1 MTAASSDLA
10 LSFRQRLGW
19 VAHVFKAATQN
30 HHPELERLF
39 APMIAHDATIADVG
53 AHAGQFSKMFAR
65 LAPQGRIF
73 AFEPAP
79 YARAVL
85 EPALKWNRLAHVS
98 VEPYGLSDAPG
109 HFTLSTPL
117 KRGRAEVGYGLAHL
131 GTDSDPRPMR
141 TETIEVR
148 TLDAF
153 VAEKKL
159 TRLDFLKADVEGWE
173 ARMLTGGQK
182 TLATLKP
189 TLFLEIVQS
198 SLARANSRAE
208 DIFEMLEPLGY
219 GAKVF
224 NVDATFSPV
233 SGFVGD
239 RDYLF
244 ETTR

>member
-1 MTAASSDLA
+1 MSDDLD

-39 APMIAHDATIADVG
+39 APMIAKDATIADVG

-65 LAPQGRIF
+65 LAPEGRVF

-85 EPALKWNRLAHVS
+85 APALQWNRFDRVT

-131 GTDSDPRPMR
+131 GTDDDPRPMR

-153 VAEKKL
+153 ADAKKL

-173 ARMLTGGQK
+173 ARMLQGGQK
-182 TLATLKP
+182 TLAALKP
-189 TLFLEIVQS
+189 LLFLEIVQS
-198 SLARANSRAE
+198 SLARANSKAE
-208 DIFEMLEPLGY
+208 DIFAMLAPLGY
-219 GAKVF
+219 SARKL
-224 NVDATFSPV
+224 NIDATLSPV
-233 SGFVGD
+233 EGFAGD
-239 RDYLF
+239 SDYLF
-244 ETTR
+244 EAKR